1 MCVRG
6 KTPWGPQ
13 SLLSDPR
20 ERWFPFFLSSCF
32 PFLFCLPHF
41 VSVILVHYLC
51 LTANLWVLSGITLME
66 DGGSYFMPKLDEPQ
80 EYVMEKQL
88 HLLAKRGAFWHSI
101 CRFLPCGEIMPPSI
115 PTLGMGW
122 VTAGTAG
129 WRHGLKA
136 GVQTEQI
143 KIQDAPSVSRDILRC
158 KKKKKKKGWFIW
170 NSHVPG
176 CSELYLANPRWNSS
190 WIARKKRDWKM
201 KETREGG
208 LRFSRFEGAL
218 FVSGTGYFQPQD
230 LNQTLSLLCLSSP
243 CYPILVILSS
253 KNSLPPS
260 HHY

>member
-158 KKKKKKKGWFIW
+158 KKKKKKGGLSEIHMYLGVLNFIW
-170 NSHVPG
+170 
-176 CSELYLANPRWNSS
+176 
-190 WIARKKRDWKM
+190 
-201 KETREGG
+201 
-208 LRFSRFEGAL
+208 
-218 FVSGTGYFQPQD
+218 
-230 LNQTLSLLCLSSP
+230 QTLAETVAESLERKEIEKWKRPGKEDLDSVDSREPCLFPALDTSNP
-243 CYPILVILSS
+243 
-253 KNSLPPS
+253 KT
-260 HHY
+260 